1 MTERIFGPFEDSF
14 NDALLRLEATIAK
27 SEGEAEQLNVVVAQL
42 LIGAS
47 AILVESEITS
57 AQRTT

>member
-1 MTERIFGPFEDSF
+1 MTERIFGPFGDSF
-14 NDALLRLEATIAK
+14 NDALSRIEAAIAK

-42 LIGAS
+42 LIGAR